1 LRLLLPGRVMAID
14 RARELRP
21 PNKLPTRSDP
31 VSVKGREEQI
41 CGGCFIDR
49 GIYAAWDNPGMV
61 SVVHSLQQSNGEAAA
76 LAQLCL
82 GLPAAEAAR
91 AAAALALARVAYG
104 DKVLGTGESILQHA
118 LGMALIVAS
127 LDLDADARSAAL
139 LFAASDHLEDCSER
153 LHVDFGATVPA
164 LVAGLHRLGS
174 LRPLTRAAAGGAAA
188 GEGVAEVKAQTEI
201 LRKMLLAMVDDIR
214 VVLLRLASRVQTLR
228 FLNSKPGSLRDE
240 MARESQLIYAP
251 LANRLGIWHVKWEL
265 EDLSFRYLEPETYKR
280 IATMLDEK
288 RSEREGFIEQAV
300 ARLQAEMSAA
310 GVVAEIYGRPKHI
323 YSIWNK
329 MRGKDI
335 GFEEVYDVRA
345 VRIIVDEIKDCYTA
359 LGIVH
364 HLWQPIHGEFD
375 DYISHPKGNFY
386 RSLHTAVEAEDGR
399 SLEVQIR
406 TREMHEHAELGVAAH
421 WRYKESGSSAKAGGA
436 YEDKISWLRQLLSW
450 RDEIADSAEWVQ
462 QFKRAALDDTIYVLT
477 PQDKVIDL
485 ARGATVLDFAY
496 RLHTDLGHRCRGARI
511 DGHMASLN
519 TPLQNGQRVEIVS
532 IKSGG
537 PSRDWLNPALG
548 YLATSRARSKV
559 KQWFAAQDEA
569 ELLAHGRSL
578 VTRELQR
585 EGQSQANLDELAA
598 KLGLKSADALF
609 LAAAR
614 GETGLRAID
623 IALRGGAEPLAPE
636 PEIQTRKS
644 RAGDS
649 RITVA
654 GVDKLLTQVG
664 SCCKPMPPDAI
675 IGFVTRGKGISIHR
689 IECSNYRNMAARNPE
704 RVIAAEWGVQ
714 SGAVYPVDLSVDA
727 GDRQGLLRDIS
738 DVLSREKINVTAVK
752 TLSKAGIAHMG
763 FVVELPD
770 KGVLKRVLSLLRDVP
785 GVIRA
790 ERR

>member
-1 LRLLLPGRVMAID
+1 
-14 RARELRP
+14 
-21 PNKLPTRSDP
+21 
-31 VSVKGREEQI
+31 
-41 CGGCFIDR
+41 
-49 GIYAAWDNPGMV
+49 MV
-61 SVVHSLQQSNGEAAA
+61 SVVHSLQQANGEADA
-76 LAQLCL
+76 LSQLCL
-82 GLPAAEAAR
+82 GLPEPAAAR
-91 AAAALALARVAYG
+91 ATAALALAREAYG
-104 DKVLGTGESILQHA
+104 DKLLGTGEPILQHA

-127 LDLDADARSAAL
+127 LDLDVDARIAAL
-139 LFAASDHLEDCSER
+139 LFAASDHVKDCNEH
-153 LHVDFGATVPA
+153 LKLGFGDTAA
-164 LVAGLHRLGS
+164 GLVAGLHRLGS
-174 LRPLTRAAAGGAAA
+174 LRPLTRAAAGA
-188 GEGVAEVKAQTEI
+188 GEGVAEVQAQTEI

-228 FLNSKPGSLRDE
+228 FLGKEPGDVRKE
-240 MARESQLIYAP
+240 MARESLLIYAP

-265 EDLSFRYLEPETYKR
+265 EDLSFRYLEPETYAR
-280 IATMLDEK
+280 IARMLDEK
-288 RSEREGFIEQAV
+288 RHERASFIDEAV
-300 ARLQAEMSAA
+300 ARLQAEMAA
-310 GVVAEIYGRPKHI
+310 VGVRAEIYGRPKHI
-323 YSIWNK
+323 FSIWNK

-335 GFEEVYDVRA
+335 DFEKVYDVRA
-345 VRIIVDEIKDCYTA
+345 VRIIVDEVKDCYTA

-485 ARGATVLDFAY
+485 PRGATPLDFAY
-496 RLHTDLGHRCRGARI
+496 RLHTDLGHRCRGAKI
-511 DGHMASLN
+511 DGHMVPLN
-519 TPLQNGQRVEIVS
+519 TPLQNGQRVEIS
-532 IKSGG
+532 TIKSGG
-537 PSRDWLNPALG
+537 PSRDWLNPAQG
-548 YLATSRARSKV
+548 YLVTSRARSKA

-569 ELLAHGRSL
+569 EMLAQGRSL
-578 VTRELQR
+578 VTKELQR
-585 EGQSQANLDELAA
+585 EGQSQANLDELAV

-614 GETGLRAID
+614 GEVGMRAID
-623 IALRGGAEPLAPE
+623 VALRGGAEELPPE

-649 RITVA
+649 RILVV

-664 SCCKPMPPDAI
+664 KCCKPMPPDAI
-675 IGFVTRGKGISIHR
+675 TGFVTRGKGISIHR
-689 IECSNYRNMAARNPE
+689 VDCINFRNMAARNPE
-704 RVIAAEWGVQ
+704 RIISAEWGAQ
-714 SGAVYPVDLSVDA
+714 SGAVYPVDLMVDA

-738 DVLSREKINVTAVK
+738 DILSREKINVTAVR
-752 TLSKAGIAHMG
+752 TQSRAGVAHMG
-763 FVVELPD
+763 FTVELSGTAALQ
-770 KGVLKRVLSLLRDVP
+770 KALSLLREVP
-785 GVIRA
+785 GVISA
-790 ERR
+790 QRR

>member
-1 LRLLLPGRVMAID
+1 
-14 RARELRP
+14 
-21 PNKLPTRSDP
+21 
-31 VSVKGREEQI
+31 
-41 CGGCFIDR
+41 
-49 GIYAAWDNPGMV
+49 MV
-61 SVVHSLQQSNGEAAA
+61 SVVHSLQPSSGEAET
-76 LAQLCL
+76 LVRLCN
-82 GLPAAEAAR
+82 GLPAEAAAR
-91 AAAALALARVAYG
+91 AAEALTLAREAYG
-104 DKVLGTGESILQHA
+104 DKELGTGEGILQHA

-127 LDLDADARSAAL
+127 LDLDADARIAAL
-139 LFAASDHLEDCSER
+139 LFAASDHVEECSER
-153 LHVDFGATVPA
+153 LKAGFGDTVA
-164 LVAGLHRLGS
+164 DLVNGLHRLGS
-174 LRPLTRAAAGGAAA
+174 LRPLTRAAAGGAGTGS
-188 GEGVAEVKAQTEI
+188 GEGVAEVRAQTEI
-201 LRKMLLAMVDDIR
+201 LRKMLLAMVNDIR
-214 VVLLRLASRVQTLR
+214 VVMLRLASRVQTLR
-228 FLNSKPGSLRDE
+228 FLNTRPGAQRDE

-280 IATMLDEK
+280 IAVMLDEK
-288 RSEREGFIEQAV
+288 RSEREGFIDAAV
-300 ARLQAEMSAA
+300 ARLQAELAA
-310 GVVAEIYGRPKHI
+310 VGVRAEIYGRPKHI
-323 YSIWNK
+323 FSIWNK

-335 GFEEVYDVRA
+335 DFAEVYDVRA

-386 RSLHTAVEAEDGR
+386 RSLHTAVEVEDGR

-421 WRYKESGSSAKAGGA
+421 WRYKESGKSVKAGGA

-450 RDEIADSAEWVQ
+450 RDEIADSTEWVQ
-462 QFKRAALDDTIYVLT
+462 QFKRAALDDTVYVLT

-485 ARGATVLDFAY
+485 PRGATALDFAY
-496 RLHTDLGHRCRGARI
+496 RLHTDLGHRCRGAKI
-511 DGHMASLN
+511 DGHMVPLN
-519 TPLQNGQRVEIVS
+519 TALQNGQRVEIVTV
-532 IKSGG
+532 KSGA
-537 PSRDWLNPALG
+537 PSRDWLNAAQG

-569 ELLAHGRSL
+569 ELLAQGRSL

-585 EGQSQANLDELAA
+585 EGQTQSNLDELAV
-598 KLGLKSADALF
+598 KLGLKSAEALF

-614 GETGLRAID
+614 GEVGMRAID
-623 IALRGGAEPLAPE
+623 VALRGGAEPLPPE
-636 PEIQTRKS
+636 PEIHTRKS

-649 RITVA
+649 SILVV

-689 IECSNYRNMAARNPE
+689 VECVNFRNMAARNPE
-704 RVIAAEWGVQ
+704 RVIGAGWGEQ
-714 SGAVYPVDLSVDA
+714 SGAVYPVDLVVDA

-738 DVLSREKINVTAVK
+738 DILSREKINVTAVK
-752 TLSKAGIAHMG
+752 TQSRGGIAHMG
-763 FVVELPD
+763 FVVELSE
-770 KGVLKRVLSLLRDVP
+770 KGVLQRVLSLLREVP